1 MSNSSISFRHT
12 QRLNPGQNQGPP
24 TLGAWHPA
32 VGRSRQ
38 EVAPHLHVGDRVL
51 TEDKM
56 AERQW
61 VDLLLM
67 KLAEQKIELEASAKR
82 ARLRR
87 NLVIALVIAL
97 SPVVGAVTAMVLTAI

>member
-1 MSNSSISFRHT
+1 MSHSSISFRHT

-24 TLGAWHPA
+24 ALGTQLPA
-32 VGRSRQ
+32 VGGSRQ
-38 EVAPHLHVGDRVL
+38 EYAPYLNVGDRVL
-51 TEDKM
+51 REDNM

-67 KLAEQKIELEASAKR
+67 NLAEQKIQLEESAKK

-87 NLVIALVIAL
+87 NLMIALGIAL
-97 SPVVGAVTAMVLTAI
+97 SPVVGAVTAMGLTAI